1 MVCVFCV
8 VVCLLMYVIFGR
20 LLTVFNDTVYFT
32 VVGVSKSISVSGLR
46 ILSVCN
52 QINLSNFDFV
62 FL

>member
-20 LLTVFNDTVYFT
+20 LLTVFNDAVYFT